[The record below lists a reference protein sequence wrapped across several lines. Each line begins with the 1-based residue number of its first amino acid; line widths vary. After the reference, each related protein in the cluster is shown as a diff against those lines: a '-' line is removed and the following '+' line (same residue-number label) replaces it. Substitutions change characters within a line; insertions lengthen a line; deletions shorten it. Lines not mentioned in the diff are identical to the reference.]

1 MVVFGEEEEI
11 GDETGCEQNEAN
23 EQKSFWKA
31 GHGKEDDGAGR
42 DCSQGLL
49 GEGVGGGHSSTKE
62 CGEKC
67 GGDFGWGG

>member
-31 GHGKEDDGAGR
+31 GHEKADDGAGR

-49 GEGVGGGHSSTKE
+49 GEGVGGG
-62 CGEKC
+62 
-67 GGDFGWGG
+67 

>member
-11 GDETGCEQNEAN
+11 GEEASSEQNEAN
-23 EQKSFWKA
+23 EQECFRKA

-49 GEGVGGGHSSTKE
+49 DQGVGGGQISTKE
-62 CGEKC
+62 WGEKG